1 MCGKY
6 KTVYCVPFQS
16 FKLFTL
22 ECRQILIPYPNMKSK
37 SSHIPQQ
44 IFFHARCEFD
54 TLSSVF
60 SGFVAKWRLRSTSV
74 FRGKWS
80 VPCLTLVCF
89 KVDTSFMQWQKKKKK
104 HQSVSVSRYEEYSLR
119 THTTNTQQ
127 LLHIST
133 TDNSCSYTGNS
144 RVQPQDKHTPQVST
158 EPMQPLVHVR
168 GGVLGTC
175 TLPLLVIG
183 RLLVVQFRI

>member
-22 ECRQILIPYPNMKSK
+22 ECRQILIPYSNMKSK

-89 KVDTSFMQWQKKKKK
+89 KVDTSFMQWQKKKQNTKVYQCPDMRSTVWGRTLQT
-104 HQSVSVSRYEEYSLR
+104 HNSYCILVRQITAAATQETVESNLR
-119 THTTNTQQ
+119 TNTH
-127 LLHIST
+127 LRLAR
-133 TDNSCSYTGNS
+133 NPCS
-144 RVQPQDKHTPQVST
+144 H
-158 EPMQPLVHVR
+158 
-168 GGVLGTC
+168 
-175 TLPLLVIG
+175 
-183 RLLVVQFRI
+183 